1 MAKVWHLAVKD
12 LRLLMRD
19 VPGLVFLFITPIVI
33 IAVASFA
40 LSGVFANEARPFDLP
55 VVLEDDGEAARALVD
70 ALSGIGAFRVL
81 TTYEGDEGGQAQ
93 MTRNKAKQLLKD
105 TKAAVVIPNGFSDAL
120 AKGEPAKLIVLSD
133 PSDRVIPSVVHQTM
147 TQLATQLALARSGQR
162 LPPVEVVQEV
172 PVDASGERPT
182 PFEAN
187 VPGYAVMFMLLGT
200 TMGAVALLEER
211 ENGTLRKLRT
221 LPVSAADILGGKA
234 LSNFLTAL
242 VQSAV
247 LFAAGRLLFGM
258 RLGESIA
265 GLILMIVCT
274 AFAATGQAMLLAS
287 LCKTRAQANGVS
299 ILVVLTMSALGG
311 SWWPLYIEPE
321 WMQKAAHVTVTAWAM
336 DGFTALLVYGG
347 GLADVWRPATALAAM
362 GAAFLAAGWWRFSR
376 KERFL

>member
-1 MAKVWHLAVKD
+1 MPKIWHLAAKD
-12 LRLLMRD
+12 LRILARD

-40 LSGVFANEARPFDLP
+40 LSGLFAGGTKPFSLP
-55 VVLEDDGEAARALVD
+55 VVLEDDGEAARTLVD
-70 ALSGIGAFRVL
+70 TLGGLGAFRVL
-81 TTYEGDEGGQAQ
+81 TTYKSDDSDQVP
-93 MTRNKAKQLLKD
+93 MTRDKAKQLLKD
-105 TKAAVVIPNGFSDAL
+105 TKAAVVVPDGFSDAL

-133 PSDRVIPSVVHQTM
+133 PSDQVMPSVVLQTI
-147 TQLATQLALARSGQR
+147 TQLATQQALARSGQR
-162 LPPVEVVQEV
+162 QPPVEVVQEV
-172 PVDASGERPT
+172 PADASGERPT

-221 LPVSAADILGGKA
+221 LPVSTADILGGKA

-258 RLGESIA
+258 RLGDSIA
-265 GLILMIVCT
+265 GLVLMIVCT
-274 AFAATGQAMLLAS
+274 AFAATGLAMLLAS

-311 SWWPLYIEPE
+311 SWWPLYIVPE

-347 GLADVWRPATALAAM
+347 GIADVWQPAVVLAAM